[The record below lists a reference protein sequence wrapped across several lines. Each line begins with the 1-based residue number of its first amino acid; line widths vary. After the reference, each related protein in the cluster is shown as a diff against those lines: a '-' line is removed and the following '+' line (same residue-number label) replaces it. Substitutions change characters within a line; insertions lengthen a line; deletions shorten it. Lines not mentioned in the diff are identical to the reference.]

1 MGYYNYIHMAV
12 KNKSRKKIK
21 VEQKMFTKREKKKTR
36 KG

>member
-1 MGYYNYIHMAV
+1 MAV

-36 KG
+36 KGWLVTY